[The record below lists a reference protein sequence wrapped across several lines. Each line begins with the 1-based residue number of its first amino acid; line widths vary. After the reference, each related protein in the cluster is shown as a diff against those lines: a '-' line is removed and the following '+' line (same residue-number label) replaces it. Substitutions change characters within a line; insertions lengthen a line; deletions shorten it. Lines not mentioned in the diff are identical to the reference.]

1 MLIRGAPP
9 TAKSVNDACACE
21 ERVGRWDDWAGWVAA
36 AGVGK
41 VVWGVRGEVALGE
54 EGENEMFNA
63 GDRDLMNK

>member
-1 MLIRGAPP
+1 M
-9 TAKSVNDACACE
+9 
-21 ERVGRWDDWAGWVAA
+21 GRRDDWAGWVAA